1 MTMEK
6 HPDDKKPV
14 VEYTAKITLPN
25 GEVIEK
31 TVSTEGDF
39 PSLEEFDLSTRDGL
53 LRDFDLLEKTV
64 LETIR
69 KLNGELSREYL
80 DASSKKTGNKSSIHF
95 IGSRVWTDF
104 HSCIWLAC

>member
-1 MTMEK
+1 MEK

-64 LETIR
+64 LETSR

-80 DASSKKTGNKSSIHF
+80 DASSKKNENKSSIHF
-95 IGSRVWTDF
+95 IGSRVRTDI
-104 HSCIWLAC
+104 HSCIWPAC